1 MRTHLLDPIKVKTS
15 IGDGFRGASLSI
27 GEKSQSSKNE
37 VRAYHTLIWQKN
49 PKMLLPRFNLR
60 SLTFENPV
68 EEAVDN
74 YESLIPG
81 QYTFKYPIIIGIGFL
96 NRKHFLQTF

>member
-1 MRTHLLDPIKVKTS
+1 MDPIKVKTS
-15 IGDGFRGASLSI
+15 VGDGFRGASLSI
-27 GEKSQSSKNE
+27 SEKSQSSKNE

-49 PKMLLPRFNLR
+49 PKILLPRFNLR
-60 SLTFENPV
+60 LLTFENPV

-81 QYTFKYPIIIGIGFL
+81 QYTFKYPIFIGKGCSNGKI
-96 NRKHFLQTF
+96 